1 MSVADGASG
10 SLEEL
15 IQRAELAI
23 KAAVAA
29 TEGAENVNATLVN
42 NVLTITDR
50 EGNSTSIDLSG
61 QGGGS
66 VNSVNGKTG
75 NVVLSAE
82 DVNALPSNTPLF
94 SGDYN
99 DLANKPTIPAEQVQ
113 SDWNQTNN
121 SSKDFIKN
129 KPTIPTVPTNVSAFT
144 NDAGYL
150 TQHQDI
156 SGKADKSEMSVTDGT
171 GTNADKTTITLK
183 TGTSAT
189 VLKSHQS
196 LSGKQDVI
204 DSSHKLSADLVDDTN
219 TTNKFTNATEKQTW
233 NNKQDALVSG
243 TNIKTVNNESLLG
256 GGNINIVTEL
266 PSNLAYTSNDNG
278 EGIIPSDGIRA
289 VTVTSAATMTI
300 SPDVVTVIDGAVGT
314 AAITLQVPQDNLAH
328 VWDILM
334 TTDSTVAITFAM
346 SNSATIL
353 TPSGFSIGASK
364 AVEISVI
371 GVGTKYYLRYGE
383 FA

>member
-1 MSVADGASG
+1 M
-10 SLEEL
+10 
-15 IQRAELAI
+15 
-23 KAAVAA
+23 A
-29 TEGAENVNATLVN
+29 TTHSD
-42 NVLTITDR
+42 T
-50 EGNSTSIDLSG
+50 
-61 QGGGS
+61 S
-66 VNSVNGKTG
+66 VNSLVINKLTK
-75 NVVLSAE
+75 AQY
-82 DVNALPSNTPLF
+82 DALET
-94 SGDYN
+94 
-99 DLANKPTIPAEQVQ
+99 
-113 SDWNQTNN
+113 
-121 SSKDFIKN
+121 
-129 KPTIPTVPTNVSAFT
+129 
-144 NDAGYL
+144 
-150 TQHQDI
+150 
-156 SGKADKSEMSVTDGT
+156 KSETELYLVPDEID
-171 GTNADKTTITLK
+171 NAP
-183 TGTSAT
+183 TSGSNNP
-189 VLKSHQS
+189 VKSGGVYTA
-196 LSGKQDVI
+196 LQD
-204 DSSHKLSADLVDDTN
+204 
-219 TTNKFTNATEKQTW
+219 
-233 NNKQDALVSG
+233 KQDALVSG

-256 GGNINIVTEL
+256 SGNINIVTEL